1 MRTAATIAALA
12 LTLAAGAC
20 AGPKTQEF
28 TKDDAAAIRQANAEL
43 VTAVKAKDMDTVL
56 ALYAE
61 NSAFMPPNAPMLR
74 GKEPLKA
81 YFDGLFSKGAEL
93 QMEVEEVAGVGAL
106 GYESGSYTVNY
117 PADGSRDRGKY
128 LRLLRNVNGAWRV
141 EKTIWSSDLPK
152 PAGAAAN

>member
-1 MRTAATIAALA
+1 MRKAATIAALA
-12 LTLAAGAC
+12 LTLTTGAC
-20 AGPKTQEF
+20 AGAKTHEF
-28 TKDDAAAIRQANAEL
+28 TKNDAEAIRQANAEL
-43 VTAVKAKDMDTVL
+43 VTAVKAHDLEKVL

-61 NSAFMPPNAPMLR
+61 NSAFMPPNAPLLR

-81 YFDGLFSKGAEL
+81 YYDGLFTKGAEL
-93 QMEVEEVAGVGAL
+93 QMDVEEVAGSGPL
-106 GYESGSYTVNY
+106 GYEAGSYTVTY

-128 LRLLRNVNGAWRV
+128 LRLLRNVNGEWRV